1 MDVTS
6 KSNAPA
12 ARGSELPRTSGSPS
26 GRDSRPSEGIA
37 HRAAGRPRAAPVAT
51 AAAAAEV
58 VLPPVSLVIL
68 ATPGATTLWPL
79 ARTMQPDALTPLAAI
94 GGQSLLGALLRRIG
108 GVATFATVTVVGA
121 SEHRFLFKDELDR
134 AGCAAAR
141 IFLVPP
147 GVGATAA
154 FALAALRIERE
165 RPRDVVAV
173 LDGRNVIGDEARFSA
188 QIDRAARLAASGRIV
203 ICGDQG
209 ESYPAP
215 RRKARG
221 RAAPAPGRPAGEA
234 APMIVAPAALLAREI
249 GLQAPGLAVAARTAV
264 AAAEDDL
271 GCLRFGAVAALEQPL
286 GVSAEGLVRGSPAAT
301 AISGDTGLAQVTS
314 WGDLMSSVV
323 ADDSGNRFLGDVV
336 SEGATDTIVIS
347 ETGLV
352 VTLGVRNLAIV
363 DTPDALLVADM
374 SRAGSAMQLLAKV
387 QKSRRKELDQ
397 HVRSHRPWGY
407 FEQLSMG
414 GRFQVKLLH
423 VKPGAK
429 LSLQMHYHRS
439 EHWVVVQGTAKV
451 TVGETSRLVREN
463 ESVYIRGT
471 EWHRLE
477 NPGKVPLEV
486 IEVQI
491 GSYLGEDDIVRSDDV
506 YRRAHDETR

>member
-1 MDVTS
+1 
-6 KSNAPA
+6 
-12 ARGSELPRTSGSPS
+12 
-26 GRDSRPSEGIA
+26 
-37 HRAAGRPRAAPVAT
+37 
-51 AAAAAEV
+51 
-58 VLPPVSLVIL
+58 
-68 ATPGATTLWPL
+68 
-79 ARTMQPDALTPLAAI
+79 
-94 GGQSLLGALLRRIG
+94 
-108 GVATFATVTVVGA
+108 
-121 SEHRFLFKDELDR
+121 
-134 AGCAAAR
+134 
-141 IFLVPP
+141 
-147 GVGATAA
+147 
-154 FALAALRIERE
+154 
-165 RPRDVVAV
+165 
-173 LDGRNVIGDEARFSA
+173 
-188 QIDRAARLAASGRIV
+188 
-203 ICGDQG
+203 
-209 ESYPAP
+209 
-215 RRKARG
+215 
-221 RAAPAPGRPAGEA
+221 
-234 APMIVAPAALLAREI
+234 MIVAPAALLAREI